1 MPAWVGAIAA
11 IIGAGAGVYSST
23 QQPSTTDTSVPTI
36 TMAKAPEVETPVID
50 TDVATTAKNDYASI
64 ESAAKKKRQSYAMV
78 ATSPGG
84 ILTKAPTEQKQLSSV
99 LG

>member
-11 IIGAGAGVYSST
+11 VIGAGASVYSST
-23 QQPSTTDTSVPTI
+23 QQPSTTDSPPVMT
-36 TMAKAPEVETPVID
+36 AKPSEIVLPEID
-50 TDVATTAKNDYASI
+50 TNVATTAKNEYASI
-64 ESAAKKKRQSYAMV
+64 ESAAKKKRQSYAQI

-84 ILTKAPTEQKQLSSV
+84 ILTKAPVEQKQLSSV